1 MSDIPAIR
9 PERLHLSGPN
19 RDIGAALADH
29 AARCFGT
36 TPDPEGDE
44 TIARAAILAKV
55 APHLC
60 ARAEGVRV
68 RFPGCDPFSLPFLM
82 AGAPDRLPA
91 ACSVALLPARGG
103 SGPWLVRNFDFGF
116 LSAAA
121 LAGGPADGVP
131 MVAAPH
137 LLSLAPKDGGRAT
150 CGISVFD
157 LFGALTC
164 GVNDAGLGVALL
176 QHLGGAR
183 LDGPPGSFNEVEVVR
198 IILETCTKVEE
209 AEAALAALPRRTA
222 WLPCRYLVADAHGQG
237 FVWSQ
242 RVKSNGASAAPR
254 IVRDASGFLVATN
267 HDPEDGPQDLAD
279 AGAMTNDIGSS
290 IQRLRAL
297 CMIGRDADPE
307 EVSAAA
313 RVLAFDPEGK
323 PIGGTIWSAIYDL
336 GRRCA
341 SVRFLSG
348 RSGDRPVMGAPVA
361 GRAGP

>member
-9 PERLHLSGPN
+9 PERLHLSGLN

-44 TIARAAILAKV
+44 TIARAAILGKV
-55 APHLC
+55 APQL
-60 ARAEGVRV
+60 RVRSEGVQA

-82 AGAPDRLPA
+82 TGAPDRPPA

-121 LAGGPADGVP
+121 LSGGPADGVP

-137 LLSLAPKDGGRAT
+137 LLSLAPQDGGRAT

-164 GVNDAGLGVALL
+164 GMNDVGLGVALL

-198 IILETCTKVEE
+198 IILETCTTTGE

-222 WLPCRYLVADAHGQG
+222 WLPCRYLVADARGKG

-242 RVKSNGASAAPR
+242 TVGATPR

-267 HDPEDGPQDLAD
+267 HDPEDGSQDLAD
-279 AGAMTNDIGSS
+279 AGATTNDIESS

-297 CMIGRDADPE
+297 CMIGQDADPE
-307 EVSAAA
+307 EAAA
-313 RVLAFDPEGK
+313 AAQVLVFDPEGR

-336 GRRCA
+336 GRRRV

-348 RSGDRPVMGAPVA
+348 RSGDRPVMGPAVV
-361 GRAGP
+361 GRVP